1 MVSRVVTYTSE
12 FSINCDP
19 LHDMLLGST
28 HSTVGNNSS
37 LRTASA
43 GDLVIITA
51 GSSAQIVQL
60 SERLICTLWQDAG
73 GCLWEHNFKYLPL
86 TQIFEKATYDAQI
99 RELYSKHGSTRNPV
113 NFFNSRLHSHDLVG
127 IVKDLVAIIRVSS
140 KPSI

>member
-12 FSINCDP
+12 FSIDGDP

-60 SERLICTLWQDAG
+60 SERLPVCTLWQDEG
-73 GCLWEHNFKYLPL
+73 GGLWEHNFKYLPL

-99 RELYSKHGSTRNPV
+99 RELYVRHGSTRNPV
-113 NFFNSRLHSHDLVG
+113 NFFNSRLHSHELIG
-127 IVKDLVAIIRVSS
+127 IVKDLVAIIRV
-140 KPSI
+140 